1 MMRSRNRRWE
11 VRFLN
16 KHTIW
21 RLLSYLKSVKYLI
34 LSAFALML
42 IANLMALIAPY
53 LMGQAIDMIGVSF
66 HKVVSFALLMLGA
79 YALNALLSYLLQ
91 LLLIEVSKRIT
102 YNLRQDVFKHLG
114 ELPIRYFDEH
124 QPGSIVSRISYDIDN
139 INTSLS
145 SDILQLLTGFVT
157 VVGSFVM
164 MLTISVPLSLIFA
177 LTLPLAFFIARYR
190 LKKVK
195 PLFRLRSR
203 RLSELNGFS
212 EEMLS
217 GNKTIKAYGQEDS
230 FLKQYDEK
238 NSAASNAYY
247 NAEYESSIM
256 GPTVNFINNLGLA
269 IISCFGAIFY
279 LHKMISLGNIS
290 SFVMYSRRFSGP
302 INETAMII
310 TEIQSA
316 ISSAEKVFNLLDEKS
331 ERPDDPKAIEIKDVK
346 GEVVFDHVFF
356 SYDGKKEILYDVSLK
371 AKPRQMIALVGPTG
385 AGKTTI
391 INLLMRFYEINKGAI
406 YIDGIPINKL
416 KRDNLRSLFAM
427 VLQDTWLFEGTIFE
441 NIAYANPDIKLEEVI
456 EAAKK
461 AHIHDFIMSLP
472 KGYDT
477 IISDDGINISKGQK
491 QLLTIAR
498 AMILPSSML
507 ILDEATSNVDSHTEM
522 LIQDA
527 MLELMKDKTS
537 FVIAHRLSTIQ
548 KADQIY
554 VLESGKIIENGS
566 HEELLAKK
574 GFYAALYGSQFD

>member
-1 MMRSRNRRWE
+1 
-11 VRFLN
+11 
-16 KHTIW
+16 
-21 RLLSYLKSVKYLI
+21 
-34 LSAFALML
+34 
-42 IANLMALIAPY
+42 
-53 LMGQAIDMIGVSF
+53 
-66 HKVVSFALLMLGA
+66 
-79 YALNALLSYLLQ
+79 
-91 LLLIEVSKRIT
+91 
-102 YNLRQDVFKHLG
+102 
-114 ELPIRYFDEH
+114 
-124 QPGSIVSRISYDIDN
+124 
-139 INTSLS
+139 
-145 SDILQLLTGFVT
+145 
-157 VVGSFVM
+157 
-164 MLTISVPLSLIFA
+164 
-177 LTLPLAFFIARYR
+177 
-190 LKKVK
+190 
-195 PLFRLRSR
+195 
-203 RLSELNGFS
+203 
-212 EEMLS
+212 
-217 GNKTIKAYGQEDS
+217 
-230 FLKQYDEK
+230 
-238 NSAASNAYY
+238 
-247 NAEYESSIM
+247 M

-356 SYDGKKEILYDVSLK
+356 SYDDKKEILYDVSLK

>member
-11 VRFLN
+11 VHFLN

-53 LMGQAIDMIGVSF
+53 LMGKAIDMIGVSF
-66 HKVVSFALLMLGA
+66 HKVISFALLMLGA

-212 EEMLS
+212 EEMLTS
-217 GNKTIKAYGQEDS
+217 NKTIKAYVQEDS
-230 FLKQYDEK
+230 FLKQ
-238 NSAASNAYY
+238 
-247 NAEYESSIM
+247 
-256 GPTVNFINNLGLA
+256 
-269 IISCFGAIFY
+269 
-279 LHKMISLGNIS
+279 
-290 SFVMYSRRFSGP
+290 
-302 INETAMII
+302 
-310 TEIQSA
+310 
-316 ISSAEKVFNLLDEKS
+316 
-331 ERPDDPKAIEIKDVK
+331 
-346 GEVVFDHVFF
+346 
-356 SYDGKKEILYDVSLK
+356 
-371 AKPRQMIALVGPTG
+371 
-385 AGKTTI
+385 
-391 INLLMRFYEINKGAI
+391 
-406 YIDGIPINKL
+406 
-416 KRDNLRSLFAM
+416 
-427 VLQDTWLFEGTIFE
+427 
-441 NIAYANPDIKLEEVI
+441 
-456 EAAKK
+456 
-461 AHIHDFIMSLP
+461 
-472 KGYDT
+472 
-477 IISDDGINISKGQK
+477 
-491 QLLTIAR
+491 
-498 AMILPSSML
+498 
-507 ILDEATSNVDSHTEM
+507 
-522 LIQDA
+522 
-527 MLELMKDKTS
+527 
-537 FVIAHRLSTIQ
+537 
-548 KADQIY
+548 
-554 VLESGKIIENGS
+554 
-566 HEELLAKK
+566 
-574 GFYAALYGSQFD
+574 

>member
-356 SYDGKKEILYDVSLK
+356 SYDDKKEILYDVSLK

>member
-356 SYDGKKEILYDVSLK
+356 SYDDKKEILYDVSLK

-554 VLESGKIIENGS
+554 VLESGRIIENGS

>member
-66 HKVVSFALLMLGA
+66 HKVISFALLMLGA

-145 SDILQLLTGFVT
+145 SDILQLLTGFET

-356 SYDGKKEILYDVSLK
+356 SYDDKKEILYDVSLK

-385 AGKTTI
+385 AGKTSI

>member
-1 MMRSRNRRWE
+1 
-11 VRFLN
+11 
-16 KHTIW
+16 
-21 RLLSYLKSVKYLI
+21 
-34 LSAFALML
+34 ML

-331 ERPDDPKAIEIKDVK
+331 ERPDDPRAIEIKDVK

-356 SYDGKKEILYDVSLK
+356 SYDDKKEILHNVSLK

>member
-1 MMRSRNRRWE
+1 
-11 VRFLN
+11 
-16 KHTIW
+16 
-21 RLLSYLKSVKYLI
+21 
-34 LSAFALML
+34 ML
-42 IANLMALIAPY
+42 IANLLALIAPY

-356 SYDGKKEILYDVSLK
+356 SYDDKKEILHDVSLK

-427 VLQDTWLFEGTIFE
+427 ILQDTWLFEGTIFE